1 MKHLTF
7 VLIGAAL
14 SATAASAQTLSLD
27 EAVTLALA
35 HNRTVAN
42 AAIEVEKEEHDIAT
56 ARSRRL
62 PSFTIE
68 SQASQLLRPVDVTF
82 SRGAFGTIPGIGPV
96 PTDDATIRT
105 PAQLSFILDAQ
116 ASQPLTPLFKI
127 NLNVKLTE
135 ITRDYGREQLREAR
149 LAIANQV
156 SRVYFSIAQSR
167 AALEAN
173 DRSLALL
180 EELDRAVGRRVVQ
193 QVALKSDALSVQS
206 KIAQAELQRLGIEHT
221 IASQKEQL
229 NQLMGR
235 DLRTP
240 FDVVDLPEATVE
252 QVSLETAQTRAL
264 DARPDVRQARV
275 KLQQAE
281 IARRIAKTD
290 YLPDAQLTVS
300 YLSPMNIEGAP
311 HQIASAALQLKW
323 EPFDWGR
330 KGRALATK
338 DLAIRQAQNAV
349 RETED
354 RALLEINGQFRRLEH
369 ARLEL
374 RSEPIGQE
382 AAREQ
387 ARIRVAQYST
397 QAALFSD
404 VLQAESSLA
413 DMDNQFQQALSS
425 FWTARA
431 DFERALGEEVTR

>member
-1 MKHLTF
+1 
-7 VLIGAAL
+7 
-14 SATAASAQTLSLD
+14 
-27 EAVTLALA
+27 
-35 HNRTVAN
+35 
-42 AAIEVEKEEHDIAT
+42 
-56 ARSRRL
+56 
-62 PSFTIE
+62 
-68 SQASQLLRPVDVTF
+68 
-82 SRGAFGTIPGIGPV
+82 
-96 PTDDATIRT
+96 
-105 PAQLSFILDAQ
+105 
-116 ASQPLTPLFKI
+116 
-127 NLNVKLTE
+127 
-135 ITRDYGREQLREAR
+135 
-149 LAIANQV
+149 
-156 SRVYFSIAQSR
+156 
-167 AALEAN
+167 
-173 DRSLALL
+173 
-180 EELDRAVGRRVVQ
+180 
-193 QVALKSDALSVQS
+193 
-206 KIAQAELQRLGIEHT
+206 AELQRLGIEHT

-229 NQLMGR
+229 NQMLGR

-252 QVSLETAQTRAL
+252 QVSLETAQARAL

-281 IARRIAKTD
+281 IARKMAKTD

-311 HQIASAALQLKW
+311 RQIASAALQLKW

-330 KGRALATK
+330 KSRALATK
-338 DLAIRQAQNAV
+338 DLTIKQAQNAV

-354 RALLEINGQFRRLEH
+354 RALLDINSRFRRLER
-369 ARLEL
+369 ARAEL
-374 RSEPIGQE
+374 RAARVGQD

-413 DMDNQFQQALSS
+413 DMDNQYQQALSS

>member
-1 MKHLTF
+1 MKHLTLI
-7 VLIGAAL
+7 LIGATL
-14 SATAASAQTLSLD
+14 SATAASAQTLPLD
-27 EAVTLALA
+27 EAIALALA

-42 AAIEVEKEEHDIAT
+42 AAIEVDKAEHDIAD
-56 ARSRRL
+56 ARIKRL
-62 PSFTIE
+62 PSFAIE

-96 PTDDATIRT
+96 PTEDATIRT
-105 PAQLSFILDAQ
+105 PAKLSFILDAQ

-135 ITRDYGREQLREAR
+135 ITRDYGREQLRDAQ
-149 LAIANQV
+149 LTIANEV
-156 SRVYFSIAQSR
+156 SRVYFAIAQSR

-180 EELDRAVGRRVVQ
+180 EELDRAVGRRVEQ

-229 NQLMGR
+229 NQMIGR

-252 QVSLETAQTRAL
+252 QVSLETAQARAL

-281 IARRIAKTD
+281 IARKMAKTD

-311 HQIASAALQLKW
+311 RQIASAALQLKW

-330 KGRALATK
+330 KSRALATK
-338 DLAIRQAQNAV
+338 DLTIKQAQNAV
-349 RETED
+349 RDTED
-354 RALLEINGQFRRLEH
+354 RALLDINTRFRRLER
-369 ARLEL
+369 ARAEL
-374 RSEPIGQE
+374 RAARVGQD

-413 DMDNQFQQALSS
+413 DMDNQYQQALSS

>member
-1 MKHLTF
+1 MKHLTLI
-7 VLIGAAL
+7 LIGATL
-14 SATAASAQTLSLD
+14 SATAASAQTLPLD
-27 EAVTLALA
+27 EAIALALA

-42 AAIEVEKEEHDIAT
+42 AAIEVDKAEHDIAD
-56 ARSRRL
+56 ARIKRL
-62 PSFTIE
+62 PSFAIE

-82 SRGAFGTIPGIGPV
+82 SRGAFGTIPGIGPL
-96 PTDDATIRT
+96 PTEDATIRT
-105 PAQLSFILDAQ
+105 PAKLSFILDAQ

-127 NLNVKLTE
+127 NFNVKLTE
-135 ITRDYGREQLREAR
+135 ITRDYGREQLRDAQ
-149 LAIANQV
+149 LTIANEV
-156 SRVYFSIAQSR
+156 SRVYFAIAQSR

-229 NQLMGR
+229 NQMMGR

-240 FDVVDLPEATVE
+240 FDVADLPETTIE
-252 QVSLETAQTRAL
+252 QVSLETAQDRAL

-281 IARRIAKTD
+281 VARKIAKTD

-300 YLSPMNIEGAP
+300 YFSPMNIEGAP
-311 HQIASAALQLKW
+311 HQIASAALELKW

-330 KGRALATK
+330 KSRALATK
-338 DLAIRQAQNAV
+338 DLAIKQAQNAV

-354 RALLEINGQFRRLEH
+354 RALLEINSRFRRLER
-369 ARLEL
+369 ARAEL
-374 RSEPIGQE
+374 RAARVGQD

-425 FWTARA
+425 FWTAHA
-431 DFERALGEEVTR
+431 